1 LSSTAST
8 CLLAPIA
15 KRISVAVGESEIILV
30 GFLLILAWKSADV
43 ITSGY
48 LLAAFVGVENKMVL
62 LIMNVAN
69 IALIKALV
77 RSNFFNSVVPLKK
90 RVSRKRRNSPK

>member
-1 LSSTAST
+1 
-8 CLLAPIA
+8 
-15 KRISVAVGESEIILV
+15 
-30 GFLLILAWKSADV
+30 LAWKPAEV

-48 LLAAFVGVENKMVL
+48 LLAAFAEVGNKIML
-62 LIMNVAN
+62 LIINVAN
-69 IALIKALV
+69 TALINALA